1 MVGVAVRHDA
11 DRLFD
16 KRFGSDPIGP
26 VTVEMEIENV
36 RIPFDKQQY
45 ADQLKTTTQFTEA
58 NVWSRV
64 ILRELMTAREHLTFF
79 LEYAEQYAR
88 KINDPRRPYSVETW
102 ESAYKAWEQDLLQK
116 A

>member
-1 MVGVAVRHDA
+1 
-11 DRLFD
+11 
-16 KRFGSDPIGP
+16 
-26 VTVEMEIENV
+26 MESENV

-45 ADQLKTTTQFTEA
+45 TDQLKTTSQFTEA

-79 LEYAEQYAR
+79 LEYAEQFAR
-88 KINDPRRPYSVETW
+88 KINDSRRPYSVETW
-102 ESAYKAWEQDLLQK
+102 ENAYKAWEQDLLQK